1 MNKQFIT
8 DITIYLTGL
17 MLAVTALF
25 NGYIFLCLAVNGGG
39 VAIHEKNQVIIGV
52 ELIFVL
58 CLVALGIRTIRL
70 VWKKEN

>member
-25 NGYIFLCLAVNGGG
+25 NGYLFLCLAVNGGS
-39 VAIHEKNQVIIGV
+39 VVIHEESLLIIYI
-52 ELIFVL
+52 ELVFTL
-58 CLVALGIRTIRL
+58 CLVCLGIKTAMI
-70 VWKKEN
+70 VWKWR